1 MSKEKKEIIF
11 RPELSLELYLS
22 AKHKR
27 SKLAIHDT
35 DDAIV
40 ILEGIKE
47 LTTDHSVLIYLD
59 SNNVVV
65 EVDSFINAV
74 DRFDTVD
81 ANRALAGTIYKQN
94 KDPMIKVILA
104 RTMPDTV
111 ALGPEHIDIKKL
123 ANFAIKFLW
132 LNIELVDVILIGPK
146 GYFSFKQHKDGWA
159 QYTKELDIRKEL
171 TMEEPFLPDVVKKPG
186 KSKL

>member
-1 MSKEKKEIIF
+1 MPKEKKEIIF
-11 RPELSLELYLS
+11 RPELSLEWYLS

-27 SKLAIHDT
+27 SKLTIQDT
-35 DDAIV
+35 NDAIV

-104 RTMPDTV
+104 RTMPDTEV
-111 ALGPEHIDIKKL
+111 LGLEHIDIKKL

-132 LNIELVDVILIGPK
+132 LDIELVDVILIGPK
-146 GYFSFKQHKDGWA
+146 GYFSFRRHKEGWA

>member
-1 MSKEKKEIIF
+1 MPKEKKEIIF
-11 RPELSLELYLS
+11 RPELSLEWYLS

-27 SKLAIHDT
+27 SKLAINDT
-35 DDAIV
+35 GDAIV

-47 LTTDHSVLIYLD
+47 LTTNHSVLIYLD

-65 EVDSFINAV
+65 EVDSFINAL
-74 DRFDTVD
+74 DQFDTVD

-104 RTMPDTV
+104 RTMPDTEIV
-111 ALGPEHIDIKKL
+111 GPEHIDMKKL

-132 LNIELVDVILIGPK
+132 LEIELVDVILIGSK
-146 GYFSFKQHKDGWA
+146 GYFSLRRHKEGWG
-159 QYTKELDIRKEL
+159 QYTKELTIRKEL
-171 TMEEPFLPDVVKKPG
+171 TMEEPFLPDVIKKPG
-186 KSKL
+186 KNKP

>member
-27 SKLAIHDT
+27 SKLTINDT
-35 DDAIV
+35 GDAIV

-47 LTTDHSVLIYLD
+47 LTTNHSVLIYLD

-104 RTMPDTV
+104 RTMPDTEV
-111 ALGPEHIDIKKL
+111 LGPEHIDIKKL

-132 LNIELVDVILIGPK
+132 LDIELVDVILIGPK
-146 GYFSFKQHKDGWA
+146 GYFSFRRHKEGWA